1 MASQAGGA
9 SVFVLKAADAL
20 QAALALEGGEHGD
33 DELAAAD
40 QRYQDAI
47 RELSCAAAF
56 ETRGA
61 AFTAAQ
67 RGSIAVLKS
76 RRVQLE
82 RRLGG
87 GSVPAR
93 DTPQRGEQ
101 LPPAL
106 VPQLPSP
113 QDSKRLSSDTS
124 LDAPILGHENILSLL
139 REAIILPQLLPQVF
153 NGLRTPL
160 RTLLLHG
167 PPGTVNGLC
176 HRHAIAASFL
186 QSTCG

>member
-1 MASQAGGA
+1 MGSQAGSA

-20 QAALALEGGEHGD
+20 QAALALEGCEHGD

-47 RELSCAAAF
+47 RDLSCAAAF

-67 RGSIAVLKS
+67 RSSIAVLKS
-76 RRVQLE
+76 RRAQLE

-87 GSVPAR
+87 GSVAAR
-93 DTPQRGEQ
+93 DTPQAREQLQVQPALAPQ
-101 LPPAL
+101 LPP
-106 VPQLPSP
+106 PQG
-113 QDSKRLSSDTS
+113 SKRLSSDTS

-139 REAIILPQLLPQVF
+139 REAIILPQLLPHVF

-167 PPGTVNGLC
+167 PPGTVNGPC
-176 HRHAIAASFL
+176 HRHAIAAS
-186 QSTCG
+186 SV

>member
-1 MASQAGGA
+1 MGSQAGSA

-47 RELSCAAAF
+47 RDLSCAAAF

-67 RGSIAVLKS
+67 RSSIAVLKS
-76 RRVQLE
+76 RRAQLE

-87 GSVPAR
+87 GSVVAR
-93 DTPQRGEQ
+93 DTPQRREQ
-101 LPPAL
+101 LQLA
-106 VPQLPSP
+106 PQLHPLPPP
-113 QDSKRLSSDTS
+113 QGLREGPMTPPRDDPGRAPVLGRLSTRS
-124 LDAPILGHENILSLL
+124 
-139 REAIILPQLLPQVF
+139 
-153 NGLRTPL
+153 
-160 RTLLLHG
+160 
-167 PPGTVNGLC
+167 GTVHVEPYYLPVRVVTYHPSIPGKPKCLDPK
-176 HRHAIAASFL
+176 
-186 QSTCG
+186 

>member
-1 MASQAGGA
+1 MGSQAGSA

-47 RELSCAAAF
+47 RDLSCAAAF

-67 RGSIAVLKS
+67 RSSIAVLKS
-76 RRVQLE
+76 RRAQLE

-87 GSVPAR
+87 GSVVAR
-93 DTPQRGEQ
+93 DTPQRREQ
-101 LPPAL
+101 LQLA
-106 VPQLPSP
+106 PQLHPLPPP
-113 QDSKRLSSDTS
+113 QGLREGPMTPPRDDPWAGSRAPVLGRLSTRSGTVEPYS
-124 LDAPILGHENILSLL
+124 YPRTGSIHVSVALLRLGH
-139 REAIILPQLLPQVF
+139 
-153 NGLRTPL
+153 
-160 RTLLLHG
+160 
-167 PPGTVNGLC
+167 
-176 HRHAIAASFL
+176 SFE
-186 QSTCG
+186 